1 MNKVYK
7 IIQASEIQRFIKNI
21 LLRENVLNSVATYVS
36 QGLIQA
42 SLRGVDSH
50 GIRLFPHYLCAL
62 KAGRIN
68 PKPKYKFSRT
78 SPSTGILDADHTYG
92 HAAGM
97 EAVKKA
103 IKLAQ
108 SSGSGHVAV
117 KNSSHFG
124 AAAFFALEIAN
135 NDMIGMCFTHA
146 DSLMLTYN
154 STESFLG
161 TNPICFAVPCAGEE
175 PFCLD
180 MATTMFNFNKILQSR
195 ENKLPMPLG
204 IGADVDG
211 KETTNSKKI
220 VKLLP
225 IGQYKGFGLALMV
238 EILCSI
244 LTGMP
249 YGKNITNM
257 YKDPLEKKRF
267 LGHFFSAIR
276 IDCFEEISVFK
287 KRLHNLLTDIR
298 NLPPRDKNVKV
309 QVANDPEKSAFKKRS
324 VEGIPLEQKEWDAF
338 IEISKKYNITFKGK
352 IK

>member
-1 MNKVYK
+1 MSKVYK
-7 IIQASEIQRFIKNI
+7 IIRASEIKRFIKNI
-21 LLRENVLNSVATYVS
+21 LLTENASDFVAVYVS
-36 QGLIQA
+36 KGLVQA

-50 GIRLFPHYLCAL
+50 GIRLFPHYLKAL

-68 PKPKYKFSRT
+68 PKPKYNFKKT
-78 SPSTGILDADHTYG
+78 SPSTGILDADHTFG

-97 EAVKKA
+97 EAVKKT
-103 IKLAQ
+103 IKLAR

-180 MATTMFNFNKILQSR
+180 MATTMFNFNKIRQLR
-195 ENKLPMPLG
+195 ESKLPAPFG
-204 IGADVDG
+204 IGADADG
-211 KETTNSKKI
+211 KETTDSEKI
-220 VKLLP
+220 VQLLP

-238 EILCSI
+238 EILCSL

-249 YGKNITNM
+249 YGKNISNM

-276 IDCFEEISVFK
+276 IDCFEDAGVFK
-287 KRLHNLLTDIR
+287 KRLRHLLQDIR
-298 NLPPRDKNVKV
+298 NLPPREKKVKV
-309 QVANDPEKSAFKKRS
+309 QAAGDPEKSAFKKRS
-324 VEGIPLEQKEWDAF
+324 VAGIPLTQAEWEAF
-338 IEISKKYNITFKGK
+338 LEISEKYHTPLKGR
-352 IK
+352 